1 MESLRELHPGDLDQV
16 AAVYRDAVI
25 SQAQGLY
32 SPVQIAAWSNHATTS
47 NAIEEALRHGYGLAS
62 CGQRGQDG
70 QHNQT
75 QGESGAAGIEA
86 FGLLDPVDRL
96 SLLYC
101 RGRSCRQ
108 GRSSAILQA
117 LEFYARQQGCRQW
130 RTEASQL
137 SKPLLLRLGWCIEA
151 EETVIFAGE
160 PFQRWRMIKTLSPSP
175 GGAATDEVKIP
186 SG

>member
-1 MESLRELHPGDLDQV
+1 MESLRVLHPGDLDQV

-25 SQAQGLY
+25 SQAHGLY
-32 SPVQIAAWSNHATTS
+32 SPVQIAAWSNHASTS
-47 NAIEEALRHGYGLAS
+47 NAIEEALQRGYGIAS
-62 CGQRGQDG
+62 CGQLD
-70 QHNQT
+70 QHAHSPVNT
-75 QGESGAAGIEA
+75 HSVGIEA

-108 GRSSAILQA
+108 GRSSAILRA
-117 LEFYARQQGCRQW
+117 LELHLRQQGCRQW

-137 SKPLLLRLGWCIEA
+137 SKPLLLRLGWCIDA
-151 EETVIFAGE
+151 EESVIFAGE

-175 GGAATDEVKIP
+175 SRGQPTR
-186 SG
+186 

>member
-1 MESLRELHPGDLDQV
+1 MESLRVLHPGDLDQV

-32 SPVQIAAWSNHATTS
+32 SPGQIAAWSNHATTS
-47 NAIEEALRHGYGLAS
+47 NAIKDALERGYGLAS
-62 CGQRGQDG
+62 CGQWSP
-70 QHNQT
+70 HHHSA
-75 QGESGAAGIEA
+75 GETTPAVIEA
-86 FGLLDPVDRL
+86 FGLLDPIDRL

-108 GRSSAILQA
+108 GRSSAILRA
-117 LEFYARQQGCRQW
+117 LELYARQQGCRQW

-137 SKPLLLRLGWCIEA
+137 SKPLLLRLGWCIDA

-160 PFQRWRMIKTLSPSP
+160 PFQRWRMIKSLSPSP
-175 GGAATDEVKIP
+175 DGVGTNAVKI
-186 SG
+186 SGG

>member
-1 MESLRELHPGDLDQV
+1 MESLRVLHPSDLDQV

-32 SPVQIAAWSNHATTS
+32 TPVQIAAWSNHPTTS
-47 NAIEEALRHGYGLAS
+47 NAIQEALQRGYGLAS
-62 CGQRGQDG
+62 CGEVD
-70 QHNQT
+70 QHGKAT
-75 QGESGAAGIEA
+75 SETSPAAIEA

-101 RGRSCRQ
+101 RARSCRQ
-108 GRSSAILQA
+108 GRSSAIVRA
-117 LEFYARQQGCRQW
+117 LELYARQQGCRQW

-137 SKPLLLRLGWCIEA
+137 SKPLLLRLGWRIEA

-175 GGAATDEVKIP
+175 DGVATNEVKTT
-186 SG
+186 GG